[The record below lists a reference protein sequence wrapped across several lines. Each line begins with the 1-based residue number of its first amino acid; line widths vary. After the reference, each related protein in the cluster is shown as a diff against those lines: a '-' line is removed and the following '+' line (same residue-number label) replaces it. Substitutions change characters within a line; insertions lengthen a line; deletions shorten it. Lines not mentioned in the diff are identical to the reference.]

1 MIRLEGEEVKIEDVQ
16 VSGIDD
22 GELDAE
28 VNHRVQSGW
37 RNWKNVSGVVCDRRM
52 KVKIKG
58 KVYKTIVR
66 PAMVYG
72 AETWAVKKAHEKKM
86 EVAEIKMLRWMCAG
100 VTRLDEIRN
109 EKIRGSTKVGEISK
123 KVQECRMRWYGHVT
137 RRDEEYVGKRVM
149 GIEVQGSGRGRP
161 RKRWADCVKDD
172 PREKG
177 LSGEE
182 VYDRAAWRRLGSH
195 IDPT

>member
-1 MIRLEGEEVKIEDVQ
+1 
-16 VSGIDD
+16 
-22 GELDAE
+22 
-28 VNHRVQSGW
+28 
-37 RNWKNVSGVVCDRRM
+37 M

-86 EVAEIKMLRWMCAG
+86 EVAEMKMLRWMCAG

-109 EKIRGSTKVGEISK
+109 KKIRGSTKVAEISK
-123 KVQECRMRWYGHVT
+123 KVQERRMRWYGHVT
-137 RRDEEYVGKRVM
+137 RRDEECVGKRVM

-172 PREKG
+172 LREKG

-182 VYDRAAWRRLGSH
+182 VYDRAAWRRPSSH
-195 IDPT
+195 INPT